1 MHARSFACVSLA
13 LASPEGFSYFVELV
27 LPGGDEQLASQPG
40 RQNGA
45 IDEVVVKRDAD
56 VGEVVLDVA
65 PRQALCVGGE
75 QSRRTVLIL
84 SDGWRWHVFLRGPS

>member
-1 MHARSFACVSLA
+1 MAAIECLLHARSFACVSLA
-13 LASPEGFSYFVELV
+13 LASPEGFSYLVELV

-56 VGEVVLDVA
+56 VGEVVLNVA
-65 PRQALCVGGE
+65 PRQALWGVAGGGGGTDE
-75 QSRRTVLIL
+75 QC
-84 SDGWRWHVFLRGPS
+84 

>member
-1 MHARSFACVSLA
+1 MAAIECLLHARSFARVSLA
-13 LASPEGFSYFVELV
+13 LASPQGFSYLVELV

-65 PRQALCVGGE
+65 PRQVLRGGGGE
-75 QSRRTVLIL
+75 ADEQC
-84 SDGWRWHVFLRGPS
+84 

>member
-1 MHARSFACVSLA
+1 M
-13 LASPEGFSYFVELV
+13 ELV

-65 PRQALCVGGE
+65 PRQVLRGGGGE
-75 QSRRTVLIL
+75 ADEQC
-84 SDGWRWHVFLRGPS
+84 